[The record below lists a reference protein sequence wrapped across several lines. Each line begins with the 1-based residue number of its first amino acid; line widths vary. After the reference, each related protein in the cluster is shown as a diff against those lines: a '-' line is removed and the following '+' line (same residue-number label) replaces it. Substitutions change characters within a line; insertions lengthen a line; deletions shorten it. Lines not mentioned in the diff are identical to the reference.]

1 MGWGGWGPSGSRAPP
16 PPPPPPL
23 QPPQGGGGCRGW
35 GGAHRCLGSCSVP
48 APAPSHLSAPVR
60 VNKSFLL
67 GFISSERPCIIS
79 ADKGNIP
86 LNDKPW
92 ESAHAYCITS
102 FLTLAADSGP
112 GHLKTSSFIQ
122 RAKCILI
129 KVTPYPRRD
138 ARVEMGDLEGEKI
151 ESGMQ
156 HNGEEKS
163 SKMSDEIQ
171 KTALSIP
178 LFTASG

>member
-1 MGWGGWGPSGSRAPP
+1 MGWGGWGGGPQGAGLPN
-16 PPPPPPL
+16 PPPPL

-48 APAPSHLSAPVR
+48 APAPSHLSAPVG

-79 ADKGNIP
+79 ADKGNVP

-138 ARVEMGDLEGEKI
+138 ARVEMGDLEGKLNLECCI
-151 ESGMQ
+151 MGRESP
-156 HNGEEKS
+156 
-163 SKMSDEIQ
+163 SKMSEEIQ